1 MALVPCIAVSTGFI
15 LLTCILCETLRKVV
29 SATIPNGLAKSA
41 LLEAIAGAE
50 LCGTGFELIIIAD
63 NYGWQVY
70 AVYLFLLTIWF
81 GQAWD
86 RGVEGEDAAAC
97 PYLHFERAVERTM
110 SPLEVAIRTVGA
122 TIGGIV
128 VFKYI
133 QILWGLEVAETHI
146 GRPHGHAFDKCS
158 ADLQVTVLTGAVIE
172 GVATLLCRLT
182 SKYLGDL
189 NPKYAAQIDSF
200 VGTSLVV
207 AAFDLSGGYYNPVL
221 ATGLKYG
228 CKGHTNVEFLIVYW
242 IGASLGALASIYV
255 YPMLKN
261 ALGIK
266 TKED

>member
-1 MALVPCIAVSTGFI
+1 MALVPCIAVSTAFV
-15 LLTCILCETLRKVV
+15 LLTCFLAEALRKLV
-29 SATIPNGLAKSA
+29 SAYVPKGLAKSA

-63 NYGWQVY
+63 HYGWQVY

-81 GQAWD
+81 GTVWD

-97 PYLHFERAVERTM
+97 PYLHFERVVEKTM
-110 SPLEVAIRTVGA
+110 SPLEMAIRTVGA
-122 TIGGIV
+122 TIGGIA

-133 QILWGLEVAETHI
+133 QILWSLEVAETHI
-146 GRPHGHAFDKCS
+146 GRSHGHAFEKCS
-158 ADLQVTVLTGAVIE
+158 ADLQVPVLTGAVIE

-189 NPKYAAQIDSF
+189 APKYASAIDSF
-200 VGTSLVV
+200 VGTSLVI

-221 ATGLKYG
+221 ATGLKAG

-242 IGASLGALASIYV
+242 VGASLGALASIYI
-255 YPMLKN
+255 YPLLKN

-266 TKED
+266 EKEA

>member
-1 MALVPCIAVSTGFI
+1 MALVPCIAVSTAFI
-15 LLTCILCETLRKVV
+15 LLTCFLAEALRKLV
-29 SATIPNGLAKSA
+29 SATVPNGLAKSA

-63 NYGWQVY
+63 HYGWQTY

-97 PYLHFERAVERTM
+97 PYLQFERIVEKTM

-122 TIGGIV
+122 TIGGIA

-133 QILWGLEVAETHI
+133 QILWSLEVAETHI
-146 GRPHGHAFDKCS
+146 GRSHGHAFDKCS
-158 ADLQVTVLTGAVIE
+158 ADLQVSVLAGAAIE

-200 VGTSLVV
+200 IATSLVV

-221 ATGLKYG
+221 ATGLKSG
-228 CKGHTNVEFLIVYW
+228 CKGHTNVEFIIVYW
-242 IGASLGALASIYV
+242 IGASLGAIASIWV
-255 YPMLKN
+255 YPLLKN

-266 TKED
+266 AKED